1 MTWTASSLCGSK
13 CKAKPL
19 CQTAFIKFIDLTCI
33 LKTKSQMEWE
43 VKVPIQKSS
52 PGHLSA
58 SLNSLVWRQRTLARL
73 FWSLARSYTS
83 FLAKSW
89 SLCCILCKNKTN
101 AKVEGSY
108 CLELDFLPKEVLIV
122 CLPYTASLRGSV
134 LCCSAQRSLFLLRT
148 LWMNCHSFHQY
159 ALFGLKMRLNFL
171 DVLRHV
177 SIQSPIFSL
186 CVFLWLKWPQTVL
199 VENRGWGSGGGSGK
213 QGKRNFQ

>member
-52 PGHLSA
+52 PGHFSA
-58 SLNSLVWRQRTLARL
+58 SLNSGMDAKDICQVV
-73 FWSLARSYTS
+73 WSLACSYTN

-122 CLPYTASLRGSV
+122 CLPYTASFRGSA
-134 LCCSAQRSLFLLRT
+134 LCCSARGSLFLLRT
-148 LWMNCHSFHQY
+148 LWVNCHSFHQY
-159 ALFGLKMRLNFL
+159 ALFGLKMSLNFLL

-177 SIQSPIFSL
+177 SIQSPTFY
-186 CVFLWLKWPQTVL
+186 
-199 VENRGWGSGGGSGK
+199 G
-213 QGKRNFQ
+213 